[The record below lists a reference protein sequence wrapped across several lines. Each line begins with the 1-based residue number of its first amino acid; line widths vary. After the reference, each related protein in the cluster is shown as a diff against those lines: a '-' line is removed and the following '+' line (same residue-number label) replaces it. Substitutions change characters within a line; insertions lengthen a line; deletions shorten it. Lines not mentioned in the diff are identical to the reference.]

1 MMQTILA
8 VRFVLENLKSHRLM
22 ARLKLYVAQ
31 AKMQCAVWWQL
42 SPTVFLCS
50 QFLSQLRMKLKTFA
64 VSIRPWSVM
73 ARSKEEAAKK
83 FYEEVGDSPGYI
95 EIDEVEEDFPDED
108 EA

>member
-1 MMQTILA
+1 
-8 VRFVLENLKSHRLM
+8 
-22 ARLKLYVAQ
+22 
-31 AKMQCAVWWQL
+31 
-42 SPTVFLCS
+42 
-50 QFLSQLRMKLKTFA
+50 MKLKTFA